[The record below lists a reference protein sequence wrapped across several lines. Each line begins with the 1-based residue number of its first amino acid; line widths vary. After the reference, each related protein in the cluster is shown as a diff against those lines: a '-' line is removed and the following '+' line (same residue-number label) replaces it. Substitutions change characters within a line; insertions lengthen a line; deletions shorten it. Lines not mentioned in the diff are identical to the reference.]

1 MGSALSMIV
10 NSSYLIVYC
19 GRDVSTT
26 FKYYTESKIKQRLNP
41 PIYYQRQLQNLFTY
55 PHNNHQHDQAP
66 NSIPF

>member
-1 MGSALSMIV
+1 MIV
-10 NSSYLIVYC
+10 SFSYLIVYC
-19 GRDVSTT
+19 CRDVSAA

-55 PHNNHQHDQAP
+55 PHDNHQHYPAR